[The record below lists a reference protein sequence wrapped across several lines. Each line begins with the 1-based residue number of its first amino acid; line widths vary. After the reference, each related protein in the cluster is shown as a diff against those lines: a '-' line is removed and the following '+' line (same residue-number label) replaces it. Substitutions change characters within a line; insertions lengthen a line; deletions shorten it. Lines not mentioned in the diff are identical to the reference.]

1 MSTPFLLKDVSLDAH
16 LVKALA
22 SRAAIDPP
30 SNLAKSTVHI
40 FSRGSDS
47 VVSPETV
54 DKGKNVYAALAELP
68 SRAARPRRSTSTPM
82 AAGTGGNTPRIPST

>member
-1 MSTPFLLKDVSLDAH
+1 MSTPFLLKDVCLDAH
-16 LVKALA
+16 LVKAPA

-40 FSRGSDS
+40 FTGGSDS

-54 DKGKNVYAALAELP
+54 EKGRNVYAALAEL
-68 SRAARPRRSTSTPM
+68 SSQDGSAAAIDVNPYGCWNWWGYAKDP
-82 AAGTGGNTPRIPST
+82 